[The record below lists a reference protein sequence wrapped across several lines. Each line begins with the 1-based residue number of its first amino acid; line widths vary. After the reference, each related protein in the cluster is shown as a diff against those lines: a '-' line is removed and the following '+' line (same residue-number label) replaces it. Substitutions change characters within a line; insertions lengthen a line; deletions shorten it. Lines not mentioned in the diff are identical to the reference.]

1 MVIPVLDARRGQV
14 YFGIYRRVAGGAENQ
29 LALDGEEYVMTP
41 GEFFEA
47 VRSRVGSAEFAIVTP
62 TPDVFSAPDVAS
74 EISALGAPIETA
86 SAVLAPMIGLLGLQ
100 RLLRGELAD
109 PLTLD
114 ANYVRRT
121 DAELHW
127 KDS

>member
-1 MVIPVLDARRGQV
+1 MCFRHRT
-14 YFGIYRRVAGGAENQ
+14 FRE
-29 LALDGEEYVMTP
+29 
-41 GEFFEA
+41 
-47 VRSRVGSAEFAIVTP
+47 S
-62 TPDVFSAPDVAS
+62 
-74 EISALGAPIETA
+74 SALGAPIETA

-100 RLLRGELAD
+100 RLRRGELAD